1 LGDAALSQVFLGG
14 FLSEV
19 LSEAFYGRTTMATV
33 LITGGNSGIGK
44 ATALLFAQRG
54 YKVAIAARKPGSL
67 AMAQQEIEPH
77 APVMAIPMDVTDPT
91 AVNQMVEQVT
101 SQWGEIDVLVHAAGV
116 LFSGTILDTDEQT
129 WDQLIDINLKGTYL
143 VNRAVLRQMVERGSG
158 SIVNI
163 ASDAGITGGR
173 NIAAYCASKGGVVLL
188 TKALALDH
196 ARQGVRINALC
207 PGPVATPMTDDL
219 DPTERSL
226 WESVL
231 PIQRFATVTEIA
243 EAAYFLA
250 HAEYATGSCLSIDG
264 GNTAGG
270 SL

>member
-1 LGDAALSQVFLGG
+1 
-14 FLSEV
+14 
-19 LSEAFYGRTTMATV
+19 MAIA

-54 YKVAIAARKPGSL
+54 YKVAIAARGVEALAATQRQIEAQGGSVL
-67 AMAQQEIEPH
+67 AIAT
-77 APVMAIPMDVTDPT
+77 DVSCSSS
-91 AVNQMVEQVT
+91 VNQLVDQVIG
-101 SQWGEIDVLVHAAGV
+101 QWGQIDLLVHAAGILV
-116 LFSGTILDTDEQT
+116 SGTILDTDEEG
-129 WDQLIDINLKGTYL
+129 WDQVIDINLKGTYL
-143 VNRAVLRQMVERGSG
+143 VNRAVLRSMVERGSG
-158 SIVNI
+158 SIVNV

-207 PGPVATPMTDDL
+207 PGPVVSPMTDQL
-219 DPTERSL
+219 DPDEKAL